1 MPDTDTPIDFIPGRR
16 QVTRRTADA
25 MLRVLGGEQ
34 ITVRLADPSAG
45 DTNSQLGITPPTSS
59 DIQIA
64 PAVVQVAPPATDG
77 AQRVQVLLSAKAVQ
91 PIAESYGV
99 TNIPDWL
106 MHSQGLLYRGQ
117 LLPITTVVINQF
129 AGGEYLYLLTATE

>member
-34 ITVRLADPSAG
+34 ITVRLADPSIG
-45 DTNSQLGITPPTSS
+45 DTNSQLGITPPTAS

-64 PAVVQVAPPATDG
+64 PAVVQVAPPAADG
-77 AQRVQVLLSAKAVQ
+77 TQRIQVLLGAKGLQA
-91 PIAESYGV
+91 IAESYGV
-99 TNIPDWL
+99 TDIPAWL
-106 MHSQGLLYRGQ
+106 LQSQGLVYRGQ
-117 LLPITTVVINQF
+117 LLPVRSVVINQF